1 MAEGLRS
8 LEQRK
13 ELEALREQVTAN
25 AAKSDK
31 MFEDI
36 RNMIA
41 AMAANQNPRGSA
53 ASMEQEDQSP
63 MARGQGTPSHG
74 YQLPTKRSKVEFPR
88 FNGEDLRGWLF
99 RAEQFFEVDETPV
112 DTRVRLAA
120 VYLEGKALQW
130 HQVFMRS
137 RVTREFPTWLEYV
150 MALQDRFGSLL
161 FEDPMSELMNL
172 RQTGSVRDYLD
183 KFDELLNNVDLN
195 EPYAISC
202 FLAGLKNEIE
212 VQVRMFKPKS
222 LQEAVSLA
230 KLQEQAIFLA
240 QKRQQ
245 SNTKTQYSSSRSSP
259 ILPTPSYSSFP
270 NPLPNYT
277 SKSQPD
283 ITSNNKQGRRLTPQE
298 IDEKRAKGLCFLCDE
313 KYTREHVCAKKRQ
326 LFLMEIQDDNDED
339 IDCETPGDD
348 TWDKS
353 ASLTDIPPQTNF
365 HISMNAMNDCIRG
378 GDTMWSALRCRA
390 LSSSSS
396 SSSPSIITD
405 LSSEL
410 FSLLAQPN
418 WQKHPSFRKLI
429 PTISPSLFS
438 SFISQHPHL
447 NPQIALNF
455 FNFLCYHAPTFKPN
469 AQSYASL
476 LRFLIKNKSFG
487 NAEKTRRLMVK
498 SCQTNEDAGFVLSV
512 LRQLNREC
520 SFRLSLRCYN
530 MLLMSLAR
538 FLMIDD
544 MKCVYR
550 EMLDDK
556 VSPNIYTFNTMINA
570 FCKLGNVGE
579 AEMYLS
585 MILQAGLKPDSHTY
599 TSFILGHCRR
609 KDVDSANHVFVSM
622 PQKGCRRNEVS
633 YNNLMHGLCEVGRV
647 DEAKSLFLQMRDD
660 NCFPNVRT
668 YTILIDALC
677 GLDRRLEAL
686 SLFEEMKEKG
696 CEPNVHTYTVVID
709 GTCKDGMIDE
719 ARRLLSAMLDNR
731 LVPSVVTYNA
741 LINGYCKKGMV
752 DAAYEIFDMMEL
764 KNCSPNVRT
773 YNELISGF
781 CEVNKVQ
788 KAMTLLS
795 KMLEQKLSPNV
806 VTFNILVYGQCKEGD
821 VDSAFRLL
829 TLMEE
834 SNVIADQLTYG
845 PLIDTLC
852 KKGSVDKANEIFDS
866 LKEKGIKVNEVMYT
880 ALIDGYCNVEKFDF
894 ALALFERMLA
904 EGCLPNSYTYNVLI
918 HGLCKVKKL
927 PEALNFLERMLEGGM
942 KPSIV
947 TYSIV
952 IEHMLKDFDF
962 ECAYRVLN
970 HMIALGYKPD
980 VCTYTSFLVAYCN
993 RGMLREAE
1001 DVMRKMKEEGVLPD
1015 LMAYTVL
1022 IDGYGRSGFLSLA
1035 FDTFKSMVDA
1045 EIEPSHYTY
1054 SVIIKHLSHEKLM
1067 NGNEGRKGLDLK
1079 PTDGFINIADVW
1091 KIMEHDTALKL
1102 FEKMKEHGCAPNTN
1116 TYNALI
1122 TGLCREGRLEE
1133 AWRLVDHLKQC
1144 GMSPNEDMYIKLVN
1158 CCCKMKNYG
1167 EAMNLID
1174 AMLQHGL
1181 LPYLESFKLL
1191 ICGLYETGN
1200 DEKAKSTFCRLLQ
1213 CGFNYDEVVWKV
1225 LIDGLLQRGFVERCS
1240 ELDKTLVTDLSA
1252 RGASGYFAMLDLQKL
1267 TSVHFMSQDLGQ
1279 YLTNERPGMLFFNT
1293 EAIGVLVA
1301 HDLKRGEFVL
1311 QVPFCPPQQ
1320 KFEDFSSRLFN
1331 LLSLVFHQH
1340 SLKFVMKFI
1349 MSFLSSVGS
1358 HLQIGWQRAF
1368 RLKCAGCKAMDDAY
1382 AEVAEKFLAGN
1393 NRIILAG
1400 EAAHRFPPAGG
1411 FGMNTGIQDGHNLAW
1426 KLDSVLK
1433 GVAPPSILSTYET
1446 ERRHFVNDVER
1457 IDREEL
1463 IGRLQAME
1471 ETMSV
1476 FMEDQ
1481 TQMKS
1486 SISAL
1491 QNQMVELLKG
1501 MNILTGAHAAAATTN
1516 PVRRPRHL
1524 NANGHFVPRKPRIS
1538 SLPSFNGTDPM
1549 GWLARVDQ
1557 HFDIYP
1563 CAENQNIQLS
1573 MVVMEGSALH

>member
-1 MAEGLRS
+1 MLI
-8 LEQRK
+8 
-13 ELEALREQVTAN
+13 
-25 AAKSDK
+25 D
-31 MFEDI
+31 
-36 RNMIA
+36 
-41 AMAANQNPRGSA
+41 
-53 ASMEQEDQSP
+53 
-63 MARGQGTPSHG
+63 
-74 YQLPTKRSKVEFPR
+74 
-88 FNGEDLRGWLF
+88 
-99 RAEQFFEVDETPV
+99 
-112 DTRVRLAA
+112 
-120 VYLEGKALQW
+120 
-130 HQVFMRS
+130 
-137 RVTREFPTWLEYV
+137 
-150 MALQDRFGSLL
+150 
-161 FEDPMSELMNL
+161 
-172 RQTGSVRDYLD
+172 
-183 KFDELLNNVDLN
+183 
-195 EPYAISC
+195 EPYGPISK

-222 LQEAVSLA
+222 LQEA
-230 KLQEQAIFLA
+230 
-240 QKRQQ
+240 
-245 SNTKTQYSSSRSSP
+245 
-259 ILPTPSYSSFP
+259 
-270 NPLPNYT
+270 
-277 SKSQPD
+277 
-283 ITSNNKQGRRLTPQE
+283 
-298 IDEKRAKGLCFLCDE
+298 
-313 KYTREHVCAKKRQ
+313 
-326 LFLMEIQDDNDED
+326 DDNDED
-339 IDCETPGDD
+339 MTVRLLIASEAATPCGRLY
-348 TWDKS
+348 
-353 ASLTDIPPQTNF
+353 AAEPYPPLHHHLLLRLSLTSPPNCS
-365 HISMNAMNDCIRG
+365 H
-378 GDTMWSALRCRA
+378 
-390 LSSSSS
+390 SSHNRM
-396 SSSPSIITD
+396 
-405 LSSEL
+405 
-410 FSLLAQPN
+410 AK
-418 WQKHPSFRKLI
+418 KHPSFRKLI

-455 FNFLCYHAPTFKPN
+455 LISSAIMRPLSSPMPNPTPPF
-469 AQSYASL
+469 A
-476 LRFLIKNKSFG
+476 FLIKNKSFG

-520 SFRLSLRCYN
+520 SFRLSLR
-530 MLLMSLAR
+530 
-538 FLMIDD
+538 
-544 MKCVYR
+544 

-585 MILQAGLKPDSHTY
+585 MICRLVKPDSHTY

-686 SLFEEMKEKG
+686 SLFEEKERK
-696 CEPNVHTYTVVID
+696 V
-709 GTCKDGMIDE
+709 
-719 ARRLLSAMLDNR
+719 
-731 LVPSVVTYNA
+731 VPSVVTYNA
-741 LINGYCKKGMV
+741 LINGYCKKGM
-752 DAAYEIFDMMEL
+752 
-764 KNCSPNVRT
+764 
-773 YNELISGF
+773 
-781 CEVNKVQ
+781 VNKVQ

-927 PEALNFLERMLEGGM
+927 PEALNFLDGCWREGM

-980 VCTYTSFLVAYCN
+980 VCTYTSFLLLIAT
-993 RGMLREAE
+993 
-1001 DVMRKMKEEGVLPD
+1001 EEL
-1015 LMAYTVL
+1015 L

-1102 FEKMKEHGCAPNTN
+1102 FEKMKDKNMVVHQIQI
-1116 TYNALI
+1116 LI
-1122 TGLCREGRLEE
+1122 MHSSQDFAEKG
-1133 AWRLVDHLKQC
+1133 VLKKR
-1144 GMSPNEDMYIKLVN
+1144 GVW
-1158 CCCKMKNYG
+1158 
-1167 EAMNLID
+1167 
-1174 AMLQHGL
+1174 
-1181 LPYLESFKLL
+1181 
-1191 ICGLYETGN
+1191 
-1200 DEKAKSTFCRLLQ
+1200 
-1213 CGFNYDEVVWKV
+1213 FNYDEVVWKV

-1320 KFEDFSSRLFN
+1320 KFEDFNSRLFN
-1331 LLSLVFHQH
+1331 LLT
-1340 SLKFVMKFI
+1340 
-1349 MSFLSSVGS
+1349 
-1358 HLQIGWQRAF
+1358 F
-1368 RLKCAGCKAMDDAY
+1368 RLKCAGCKAMGDAY

-1411 FGMNTGIQDGHNLAW
+1411 FGMNTEIQDGHNLAW

-1476 FMEDQ
+1476 FTEDQ

-1524 NANGHFVPRKPRIS
+1524 NADGHFVPRKPRGSDFGPRKFGWPGTSKRHYDLRVQHGVMGIYLS
-1538 SLPSFNGTDPM
+1538 GSQPFCNPPPRNSVTGPPLRLTLP
-1549 GWLARVDQ
+1549 A
-1557 HFDIYP
+1557 
-1563 CAENQNIQLS
+1563 LS
-1573 MVVMEGSALH
+1573 VVVGPKIDS